1 MVVNNA
7 QEFHSDFEFVH
18 NCSLSTSHPFSILSP
33 IPLRLWIIHK
43 MFLLSSYSCLAT
55 NRQQLA
61 QHQAQ
66 RPIRCRQMII
76 SLALQKKV
84 SELLSTQKEFCFM
97 YFPFLHS
104 NAFSIHCVDTPQ
116 NSPHRLNQGNSS
128 TGKSSLGPNTLSNFQ
143 HQNTTPHPPNN
154 GTVQSVRVR
163 KLSNSSM
170 ASDVSFRL
178 PAFETSPTAYSFQ
191 SDLDASASEFEDSAS
206 TVGYEAQLD
215 VISKEK
221 LYDAYK
227 KSLERYQKYRSRY
240 TELVRRYRDLERD
253 NNKARVRL

>member
-1 MVVNNA
+1 MCVDLNV
-7 QEFHSDFEFVH
+7 
-18 NCSLSTSHPFSILSP
+18 
-33 IPLRLWIIHK
+33 
-43 MFLLSSYSCLAT
+43 
-55 NRQQLA
+55 
-61 QHQAQ
+61 
-66 RPIRCRQMII
+66 
-76 SLALQKKV
+76 
-84 SELLSTQKEFCFM
+84 
-97 YFPFLHS
+97 
-104 NAFSIHCVDTPQ
+104 VDTPQ
-116 NSPHRLNQGNSS
+116 NSPHRLNQSNSS
-128 TGKSSLGPNTLSNFQ
+128 ANKSSIGANTISNFQ
-143 HQNTTPHPPNN
+143 NQSTPHPPNN
-154 GTVQSVRVR
+154 GTVPAVRVR

-178 PAFETSPTAYSFQ
+178 PAFDTSPQAYSFQ

-253 NNKARVRL
+253 NNKARVNQILFRFVDLSHTNFL

>member
-1 MVVNNA
+1 MA
-7 QEFHSDFEFVH
+7 AASATSSA
-18 NCSLSTSHPFSILSP
+18 SLP
-33 IPLRLWIIHK
+33 
-43 MFLLSSYSCLAT
+43 YA
-55 NRQQLA
+55 
-61 QHQAQ
+61 
-66 RPIRCRQMII
+66 
-76 SLALQKKV
+76 
-84 SELLSTQKEFCFM
+84 
-97 YFPFLHS
+97 
-104 NAFSIHCVDTPQ
+104 
-116 NSPHRLNQGNSS
+116 
-128 TGKSSLGPNTLSNFQ
+128 
-143 HQNTTPHPPNN
+143 
-154 GTVQSVRVR
+154 SVRVR

-178 PAFETSPTAYSFQ
+178 PAIDTSPTAYNFQ

-253 NNKARVRL
+253 NTKARVSGCVCESYDDFFKLNFLSLSLSFCRVCDYEGGASGNARQSITTNQ

>member
-1 MVVNNA
+1 MNNG
-7 QEFHSDFEFVH
+7 S
-18 NCSLSTSHPFSILSP
+18 SIS
-33 IPLRLWIIHK
+33 
-43 MFLLSSYSCLAT
+43 
-55 NRQQLA
+55 
-61 QHQAQ
+61 
-66 RPIRCRQMII
+66 
-76 SLALQKKV
+76 
-84 SELLSTQKEFCFM
+84 
-97 YFPFLHS
+97 
-104 NAFSIHCVDTPQ
+104 DTPQ
-116 NSPHRLNQGNSS
+116 NSPHRLNQAISS
-128 TGKSSLGPNTLSNFQ
+128 TSNISPSTLSNFQ
-143 HQNTTPHPPNN
+143 NQTSKTPNN
-154 GTVQSVRVR
+154 GVPSARVR

-178 PAFETSPTAYSFQ
+178 PSIDTTPLAYNLQ

-253 NNKARVRL
+253 NNKARVNGIKIPVDLYGNPSKCIKLKWYFILVM

>member
-1 MVVNNA
+1 MKNH
-7 QEFHSDFEFVH
+7 FSTPIFT
-18 NCSLSTSHPFSILSP
+18 SLI
-33 IPLRLWIIHK
+33 
-43 MFLLSSYSCLAT
+43 
-55 NRQQLA
+55 
-61 QHQAQ
+61 
-66 RPIRCRQMII
+66 
-76 SLALQKKV
+76 
-84 SELLSTQKEFCFM
+84 
-97 YFPFLHS
+97 
-104 NAFSIHCVDTPQ
+104 DTPQ
-116 NSPHRLNQGNSS
+116 NSPHRSNQNV
-128 TGKSSLGPNTLSNFQ
+128 KSSSITPNAIANF
-143 HQNTTPHPPNN
+143 HNPSTPNN
-154 GTVQSVRVR
+154 GSASSQPTMSAASSLPYGSAVRVR

-178 PAFETSPTAYSFQ
+178 PAIDTSPTSYNFQ

-253 NNKARVRL
+253 NTKARVSENVFVFF

>member
-1 MVVNNA
+1 MTLRWPAFKLNLTSFLF
-7 QEFHSDFEFVH
+7 QPL
-18 NCSLSTSHPFSILSP
+18 CLS
-33 IPLRLWIIHK
+33 
-43 MFLLSSYSCLAT
+43 
-55 NRQQLA
+55 
-61 QHQAQ
+61 
-66 RPIRCRQMII
+66 
-76 SLALQKKV
+76 
-84 SELLSTQKEFCFM
+84 
-97 YFPFLHS
+97 
-104 NAFSIHCVDTPQ
+104 DTPQ
-116 NSPHRLNQGNSS
+116 NSPHRLNQGNPS
-128 TGKSSLGPNTLSNFQ
+128 TVKSSISANTISSFQ
-143 HQNTTPHPPNN
+143 NQNQPHTPNN
-154 GTVQSVRVR
+154 GTVPSVRVR

-178 PAFETSPTAYSFQ
+178 PSIDTSPTAYNLQ

-253 NNKARVRL
+253 NNKARVCLITNRKSSEKDGFNIDLFLFFKLEFFLN